1 EAGWGSCWR
10 QRRFWNL
17 TATARNW
24 SGRPVATNSRDGNS
38 AAPHSRVPLIL
49 AATISTLGGLL
60 FGYDNIVIS
69 GAIGFLS
76 QRFHLDAPGIGW
88 AAGCALL
95 GCIVGCAGAGGVA
108 DYLGKKMGLGLCALC
123 FALSSVGM
131 LFAANLNQFVLWRL
145 VGGLGIGAASVISPN
160 YIAEIAPTR
169 VRGRCVTLYQ
179 LGIVVGI
186 LAAVFVNMLIQRMGN
201 DAWNTTTGWRWM
213 FVAGI
218 VPALLFGIMILPTV
232 ESPRWLMKI
241 GRREQAIAVL
251 TRLNDPDTST
261 REAVEIENSLA
272 VEEGHLSELFGTFR
286 RPLLLG
292 IMLAGLQQIS
302 GITPLFSFLPEIFR
316 AAGTATGDAFF
327 QSVLVSL
334 INLLFTLFALWL
346 VDRAGRKTLI
356 LAGTGLQFLSL
367 ALVGWFYHV
376 HGSGVAILIF
386 VMSFVAG
393 HAFGNGVAFLVIVS
407 EIYPTKVRG
416 RGMSIAT
423 TALWLV
429 GYLGNQLFPVTQKH
443 LGSDGTFWL
452 FSSGALL
459 TIVLVGWLIPETK
472 GRSLEEITKLWI
484 EEKAAV
490 R

>member
-1 EAGWGSCWR
+1 MIGCIAGC
-10 QRRFWNL
+10 
-17 TATARNW
+17 
-24 SGRPVATNSRDGNS
+24 V
-38 AAPHSRVPLIL
+38 
-49 AATISTLGGLL
+49 
-60 FGYDNIVIS
+60 
-69 GAIGFLS
+69 
-76 QRFHLDAPGIGW
+76 
-88 AAGCALL
+88 AAGT
-95 GCIVGCAGAGGVA
+95 VA
-108 DYLGKKMGLGLCALC
+108 DYLGKKKGLALCALC

-131 LFAANLNQFVLWRL
+131 IFAADLHQFVLWRL
-145 VGGLGIGAASVISPN
+145 IGGVGIGAASVISPN

-186 LAAVFVNMLIQRMGN
+186 LAAVFVNMLIQRMG
-201 DAWNTTTGWRWM
+201 DEAWNISTGWRWM
-213 FVAGI
+213 FLAGV
-218 VPALLFGIMILPTV
+218 VPAILFGLMILPAV
-232 ESPRWLMKI
+232 ESPRWLMKM
-241 GRREQAIAVL
+241 GRRDQAIEVL
-251 TRLNDPDTST
+251 AKINGADVARS
-261 REAVEIENSLA
+261 EAAEIENSLA
-272 VEEGHLSELFGTFR
+272 IEEGHISELFTTFR

-316 AAGTATGDAFF
+316 AAGTATSDAFF

-356 LAGTGLQFLSL
+356 LAGTTVQFVSF
-367 ALVGWFYHV
+367 ALVGWFYHI
-376 HGSGVAILIF
+376 HGSGLAVLIF

-393 HAFGNGVAFLVIVS
+393 HAFGNGVACWVIIS

-429 GYLGNQLFPVTQKH
+429 GYLGNQLFPMMQKR

-452 FSSGALL
+452 FSAGALL
-459 TIVLVGWLIPETK
+459 TVALVAWLVPETK
-472 GRSLEEITKLWI
+472 GRSLEEITKLWT
-484 EEKAAV
+484 EEKSAAV
-490 R
+490 PSVGRARP

>member
-1 EAGWGSCWR
+1 METD
-10 QRRFWNL
+10 NL
-17 TATARNW
+17 DFTST
-24 SGRPVATNSRDGNS
+24 S
-38 AAPHSRVPLIL
+38 AHSRVPLVV
-49 AATISTLGGLL
+49 AASVSTLGGLL

-69 GAIGFLS
+69 GAIGYLS
-76 QRFHLDAPGIGW
+76 QLFHLDAVGVGW
-88 AAGCALL
+88 AAGCALV
-95 GCIVGCAGAGGVA
+95 GCIAGCAAAGTVA
-108 DYLGKKMGLGLCALC
+108 DYLGKKKGLALCALC

-131 LFAANLNQFVLWRL
+131 LFAANLHQFVFWRL
-145 VGGLGIGAASVISPN
+145 IGGVGIGAASVISPN

-186 LAAVFVNMLIQRMGN
+186 LAAVFVNMLVQRMGN
-201 DAWNTTTGWRWM
+201 EAWNISTGWRWM
-213 FVAGI
+213 FLAGV
-218 VPALLFGIMILPTV
+218 VPAILFGLMILPAV
-232 ESPRWLMKI
+232 ESPRWLMKM
-241 GRREQAIAVL
+241 GRRDQAIGVL
-251 TRLNDPDTST
+251 AKINGSGAAA
-261 REAVEIENSLA
+261 REAVEIESSLA
-272 VEEGHLSELFGTFR
+272 SEEGHISELFTAFR

-334 INLLFTLFALWL
+334 INLLFTLLALWL

-356 LAGTGLQFLSL
+356 LAGTALQFVSFV
-367 ALVGWFYHV
+367 LVGWFYHI
-376 HGSGVAILIF
+376 HGSGLAVLIF

-393 HAFGNGVAFLVIVS
+393 HAFGNGVACWVIIS

-429 GYLGNQLFPVTQKH
+429 GYAGNQSFPIIQKH
-443 LGSDGTFWL
+443 LGSDGTFWI
-452 FSSGALL
+452 FSAGALL
-459 TIVLVGWLIPETK
+459 TVILVAWLIPETK
-472 GRSLEEITKLWI
+472 GRSLEEITRFWTEANSLR
-484 EEKAAV
+484 V
-490 R
+490 SG

>member
-1 EAGWGSCWR
+1 VETGMRNS
-10 QRRFWNL
+10 Q
-17 TATARNW
+17 ATAGSNL
-24 SGRPVATNSRDGNS
+24 
-38 AAPHSRVPLIL
+38 PLII
-49 AATISTLGGLL
+49 AATVSTLGGLL

-76 QRFHLDAPGIGW
+76 QLFHLDASGIGW
-88 AAGCALL
+88 AAGCALV
-95 GCIVGCAGAGGVA
+95 GCIAGCMAAGSVA
-108 DYLGKKMGLGLCALC
+108 DYLGKKKGLGLCALC

-131 LFAANLNQFVLWRL
+131 LFATKLQQFVLWRL
-145 VGGLGIGAASVISPN
+145 IGGLGIGAASVIAPN

-186 LAAVFVNMLIQRMGN
+186 LAAVFVNMLIQHMG
-201 DAWNTTTGWRWM
+201 DEAWNISTGWRWM
-213 FVAGI
+213 FLAGI
-218 VPALLFGIMILPTV
+218 VPAILFGLMILPAV
-232 ESPRWLMKI
+232 ESPRWLMKV
-241 GRREQAIAVL
+241 GRRVQAMDVL
-251 TRLNDPDTST
+251 TKLNGADTARS
-261 REAVEIENSLA
+261 EAAEIENALNT
-272 VEEGHLSELFGTFR
+272 EEGHISELFTTFR
-286 RPLLLG
+286 RPLMLG
-292 IMLAGLQQIS
+292 ILLAGLQQIS
-302 GITPLFSFLPEIFR
+302 GITPIFSFLPEIFR
-316 AAGTATGDAFF
+316 SAGTATSDAFF
-327 QSVLVSL
+327 QSVLVSV

-356 LAGTGLQFLSL
+356 LAGTGLQFISL
-367 ALVGWFYHV
+367 ALVGWLYHV

-393 HAFGNGVAFLVIVS
+393 HAFGNGVACWVIIS

-429 GYLGNQLFPVTQKH
+429 GYLGNQMFPVMQKE
-443 LGSDGTFWL
+443 LGSDGTFWV
-452 FSSGALL
+452 FSGGALL

-472 GRSLEEITKLWI
+472 GKSLEEITSFWI
-484 EEKAAV
+484 GQKAT

>member
-1 EAGWGSCWR
+1 LKAPREATRKSR
-10 QRRFWNL
+10 PEAIDLNPS
-17 TATARNW
+17 
-24 SGRPVATNSRDGNS
+24 SG
-38 AAPHSRVPLIL
+38 HSRAPLVI
-49 AATISTLGGLL
+49 AASVATLGGFL

-76 QRFHLDAPGIGW
+76 QLFHLDPAGVGW
-88 AAGCALL
+88 AAGCALI
-95 GCIVGCAGAGGVA
+95 GCIVGCMAAGTVA
-108 DYLGKKMGLGLCALC
+108 DYLGKKKGLALCALC

-131 LFAANLNQFVLWRL
+131 LFATDLHQFVLWRL
-145 VGGLGIGAASVISPN
+145 IGGLGIGAASVISPN

-186 LAAVFVNMLIQRMGN
+186 LAAVFINMLIQRMG
-201 DAWNTTTGWRWM
+201 DEAWNISTGWRWM
-213 FVAGI
+213 FLAGV
-218 VPALLFGIMILPTV
+218 VPAVLFGLMILPAV
-232 ESPRWLMKI
+232 ESPRWLMKMC
-241 GRREQAIAVL
+241 RRAQAVEVL
-251 TRLNDPDTST
+251 TKINGAEVAQ
-261 REAVEIENSLA
+261 REAAEIENSLA
-272 VEEGHLSELFGTFR
+272 IEEGHISELFTTFR

-316 AAGTATGDAFF
+316 AAGTATSDAFF

-356 LAGTGLQFLSL
+356 LAGTALQFVSL
-367 ALVGWFYHV
+367 VLVGWFYHI
-376 HGSGVAILIF
+376 HGSGLAVLIL

-393 HAFGNGVAFLVIVS
+393 HAFGNGVACWVIIS

-429 GYLGNQLFPVTQKH
+429 GYLGNQLFPVMQKH

-452 FSSGALL
+452 FSAGALL
-459 TIVLVGWLIPETK
+459 TIVLVGWLVPETK
-472 GRSLEEITKLWI
+472 GRSLEEITELWT
-484 EEKAAV
+484 KQKS
-490 R
+490 

>member
-1 EAGWGSCWR
+1 MIGCIAGC
-10 QRRFWNL
+10 
-17 TATARNW
+17 
-24 SGRPVATNSRDGNS
+24 V
-38 AAPHSRVPLIL
+38 
-49 AATISTLGGLL
+49 
-60 FGYDNIVIS
+60 
-69 GAIGFLS
+69 
-76 QRFHLDAPGIGW
+76 
-88 AAGCALL
+88 AAGT
-95 GCIVGCAGAGGVA
+95 VA
-108 DYLGKKMGLGLCALC
+108 DYLGKKKGLGLCALC

-131 LFAANLNQFVLWRL
+131 LFAGDLHQFVLWRL
-145 VGGLGIGAASVISPN
+145 IGGVGIGAASVISPN

-186 LAAVFVNMLIQRMGN
+186 LAAVFVNMLIQRLG
-201 DAWNTTTGWRWM
+201 DEAWNISTGWRWM
-213 FVAGI
+213 FLAGV
-218 VPALLFGIMILPTV
+218 VPAILFGLMILPAV
-232 ESPRWLMKI
+232 ESPRWLMKM

-251 TRLNDPDTST
+251 ARINGPDIARS
-261 REAVEIENSLA
+261 EAAEIENSLA
-272 VEEGHLSELFGTFR
+272 IEEGHISELFTTFR

-316 AAGTATGDAFF
+316 SAGTATSDAFF

-356 LAGTGLQFLSL
+356 LAGTTLQFISL
-367 ALVGWFYHV
+367 VLVGWCYHI
-376 HGSGVAILIF
+376 HGSGLAILIL

-393 HAFGNGVAFLVIVS
+393 HAFGNGVACWVIIS

-423 TALWLV
+423 TALWIV
-429 GYLGNQLFPVTQKH
+429 GYLGNQLFPTMQKH

-452 FSSGALL
+452 FSAGALL
-459 TIVLVGWLIPETK
+459 TIVLVGWLVPETK
-472 GRSLEEITKLWI
+472 GRSLEEITQLWTDG
-484 EEKAAV
+484 KPTGL
-490 R
+490 RLQGS

>member
-1 EAGWGSCWR
+1 METGNRNSQSTAES
-10 QRRFWNL
+10 NL
-17 TATARNW
+17 
-24 SGRPVATNSRDGNS
+24 
-38 AAPHSRVPLIL
+38 PLII
-49 AATISTLGGLL
+49 AATVSTLGGLL

-76 QRFHLDAPGIGW
+76 QLFHLDASGIGW
-88 AAGCALL
+88 AAGCALV
-95 GCIVGCAGAGGVA
+95 GCIAGCMAAGPVA
-108 DYLGKKMGLGLCALC
+108 DYLGKKKGLGLCALC

-131 LFAANLNQFVLWRL
+131 LFATNLQQFVLWRL
-145 VGGLGIGAASVISPN
+145 IGGLGIGAASVIAPN

-186 LAAVFVNMLIQRMGN
+186 LAAVFVNMRIQHMGD
-201 DAWNTTTGWRWM
+201 DAWNISTGWRWM
-213 FVAGI
+213 FLAGI
-218 VPALLFGIMILPTV
+218 VPAILFGLMILPAV
-232 ESPRWLMKI
+232 ESPRWLMKVH
-241 GRREQAIAVL
+241 RRVQAMDVL
-251 TRLNDPDTST
+251 TKLNGADTARS
-261 REAVEIENSLA
+261 EAAEIENALNT
-272 VEEGHLSELFGTFR
+272 EDGHISELFTTFR
-286 RPLLLG
+286 RPLVLG
-292 IMLAGLQQIS
+292 ILLAGLQQIS
-302 GITPLFSFLPEIFR
+302 GITPIFSFLPEIFR
-316 AAGTATGDAFF
+316 SAGTATSDAFF
-327 QSVLVSL
+327 QSVLVSV
-334 INLLFTLFALWL
+334 INLLLTLFALWL

-356 LAGTGLQFLSL
+356 LAGTGLQFISL

-393 HAFGNGVAFLVIVS
+393 HAFGNGVACWVIIS

-429 GYLGNQLFPVTQKH
+429 GYLGNQMFPVMQKE
-443 LGSDGTFWL
+443 LGSDGTFWV
-452 FSSGALL
+452 FSGGALL

-472 GRSLEEITKLWI
+472 GKSLEEITRFWI
-484 EEKAAV
+484 GQKAT

>member
-1 EAGWGSCWR
+1 MR
-10 QRRFWNL
+10 
-17 TATARNW
+17 ARNL
-24 SGRPVATNSRDGNS
+24 NSLS
-38 AAPHSRVPLIL
+38 SPSHSRAPLVI
-49 AATISTLGGLL
+49 AASVATLGGFL

-76 QRFHLDAPGIGW
+76 QLFHLDAAGIGW
-88 AAGCALL
+88 AAGCALI
-95 GCIVGCAGAGGVA
+95 GCIAGCVAAGTVA
-108 DYLGKKMGLGLCALC
+108 DYLGKKKGLALCALC

-131 LFAANLNQFVLWRL
+131 IFAADLHQFVLWRL
-145 VGGLGIGAASVISPN
+145 IGGVGIGAASVISPN

-186 LAAVFVNMLIQRMGN
+186 LAAVFVNMLIQRMG
-201 DAWNTTTGWRWM
+201 DEAWNISTGWRWM
-213 FVAGI
+213 FLAGV
-218 VPALLFGIMILPTV
+218 VPAILFGLMILPAV
-232 ESPRWLMKI
+232 ESPRWLMKM
-241 GRREQAIAVL
+241 GRRDQAIEVL
-251 TRLNDPDTST
+251 AKINGADVARS
-261 REAVEIENSLA
+261 EAAEIENSLA
-272 VEEGHLSELFGTFR
+272 IEEGHISELFTTFR

-316 AAGTATGDAFF
+316 AAGTATSDAFF

-356 LAGTGLQFLSL
+356 LAGTTLQFISF
-367 ALVGWFYHV
+367 AMVGWFYHI
-376 HGSGVAILIF
+376 HGSGLAVLIF

-393 HAFGNGVAFLVIVS
+393 HAFGNGVACWVIIS

-429 GYLGNQLFPVTQKH
+429 GYLGNQLFPTMQKR

-452 FSSGALL
+452 FSAGALL
-459 TIVLVGWLIPETK
+459 TVVLVAWLVPETK
-472 GRSLEEITKLWI
+472 GRSLEEITKLWT
-484 EEKAAV
+484 EEKSAV
-490 R
+490 VPSVGRARP

>member
-1 EAGWGSCWR
+1 LKAPRGATRKSRPEAIDLNPS
-10 QRRFWNL
+10 
-17 TATARNW
+17 
-24 SGRPVATNSRDGNS
+24 SG
-38 AAPHSRVPLIL
+38 HSRAPLVI
-49 AATISTLGGLL
+49 AASVATLGGFL

-76 QRFHLDAPGIGW
+76 QLFHLDAAGVGW
-88 AAGCALL
+88 AAGCALI
-95 GCIVGCAGAGGVA
+95 GCIVGCMAAGTVA
-108 DYLGKKMGLGLCALC
+108 DYLGKKKGLALCALC

-131 LFAANLNQFVLWRL
+131 LFATDLHQFVLWRL
-145 VGGLGIGAASVISPN
+145 IGGLGIGAASVISPN
-160 YIAEIAPTR
+160 YIAEIAPTH

-186 LAAVFVNMLIQRMGN
+186 LAAVFINMLIQRMG
-201 DAWNTTTGWRWM
+201 DEAWNISTGWRWM
-213 FVAGI
+213 FLAGV
-218 VPALLFGIMILPTV
+218 VPAVLFGLMILPAV
-232 ESPRWLMKI
+232 ESPRWLMKM
-241 GRREQAIAVL
+241 GRRAQAVEVL
-251 TRLNDPDTST
+251 TKINGAEVAQ
-261 REAVEIENSLA
+261 REAAEIDNSLA
-272 VEEGHLSELFGTFR
+272 IEEGHISELFTTFR

-316 AAGTATGDAFF
+316 AAGTATSDAFF

-356 LAGTGLQFLSL
+356 LAGTALQFVSL
-367 ALVGWFYHV
+367 VLVGWFYHI
-376 HGSGVAILIF
+376 HGSGLAVLIL

-393 HAFGNGVAFLVIVS
+393 HAFGNGVACWVIIS

-429 GYLGNQLFPVTQKH
+429 GYLGNQLFPVMQKH

-452 FSSGALL
+452 FSAGALL
-459 TIVLVGWLIPETK
+459 TIVLVGWLVPETK
-472 GRSLEEITKLWI
+472 GRSLEEITELWT
-484 EEKAAV
+484 KQKS
-490 R
+490 